1 MNYQTHV
8 FDNADAVAQ
17 GVADLIAEKALQS
30 KLAGTYCALAVSGG
44 STPKTLFQLLASD
57 EYRTTIPWEAVRLFW
72 VDERCVNPT
81 HPESNY
87 GMTYDALLQY
97 ALFPAENIYRMKG
110 EDIPQNEA
118 NRYAALLHELLPAR
132 NGFPVFDLILLGMGD
147 DGHTASIFPD
157 QLHLLQSTKAVE
169 VAVHPVSGQKRI
181 TLTGQVLCEARQLV
195 FMITGEAKAAMV
207 ATIAGETEEAEKYP
221 ASYVHDK
228 TGKTEFYL
236 DKAAAAKLN
245 DSRN

>member
-1 MNYQTHV
+1 MNYKTHV

-17 GVADLIAEKALQS
+17 GVAELIAEKALQS
-30 KLAGTYCALAVSGG
+30 KLTGNYCTIAVSGG
-44 STPKTLFQLLASD
+44 STPKILFQLLASD
-57 EYRTTIPWEAVRLFW
+57 EYRTNIPWEAVRLFW
-72 VDERCVNPT
+72 VDERCVDPT

-118 NRYAALLHELLPAR
+118 NRYAALLHELLPAH

-157 QLHLLQSTKAVE
+157 QMYLLQSTKAVE

-181 TLTGQVLCEARQLV
+181 TLTGPVLCEARQLI
-195 FMITGEAKAAMV
+195 FMITGAAKAAIV
-207 ATIAGETEEAEKYP
+207 ATIAGQEEEAKKYP
-221 ASYVHDK
+221 ASYVHDT

-236 DKAAAAKLN
+236 DKAAAAKLIN
-245 DSRN
+245 SRN